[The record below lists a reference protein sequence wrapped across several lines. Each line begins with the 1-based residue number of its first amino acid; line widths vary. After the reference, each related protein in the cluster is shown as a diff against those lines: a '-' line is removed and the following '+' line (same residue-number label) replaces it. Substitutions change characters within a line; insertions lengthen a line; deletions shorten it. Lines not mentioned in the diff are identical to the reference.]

1 MCFKAC
7 QYILLHQIHK
17 IMIIKKA
24 SYDPFQIAMVTNI
37 LFTFV
42 HLAGTFIQKDISDF
56 SQNQSYSYALICV
69 LES

>member
-7 QYILLHQIHK
+7 QHILLHQIHQ
-17 IMIIKKA
+17 IVVFKKA

-42 HLAGTFIQKDISDF
+42 HLADTFIQKDISG
-56 SQNQSYSYALICV
+56 
-69 LES
+69 ET